1 MPPYFKH
8 LHEQDYREEAAQL
21 RDLASTADASE
32 IRERYL
38 RLAGL
43 YDRMADQADDEGDDT

>member
-8 LHEQDYREEAAQL
+8 LHGQEYREEAAQL
-21 RDLASTADASE
+21 RELASTANTLE

-38 RLAGL
+38 RLAAL

>member
-8 LHEQDYREEAAQL
+8 LHGQEYREEAAQL
-21 RDLASTADASE
+21 RELASTADAQ

>member
-8 LHEQDYREEAAQL
+8 LHGQEYREEAAQL
-21 RDLASTADASE
+21 RELAGKADAPE
-32 IRERYL
+32 IQERYL
-38 RLAGL
+38 RLAAL